1 MIYEQ
6 RRDSYLAH
14 VRSCKDCV
22 SSYSGRR
29 KFFLDDAG
37 FRMAERYSTVSQFC
51 AVARELLDRI
61 VP

>member
-1 MIYEQ
+1 MTYIEH
-6 RRDSYLAH
+6 RDSYLAH

-22 SSYSGRR
+22 STYSGRR

-37 FRMAERYSTVSQFC
+37 YRTAERYPTVSQFC
-51 AVARELLDRI
+51 SVARELLDRI

>member
-1 MIYEQ
+1 MTYIEH
-6 RRDSYLAH
+6 RDSYLAH

-22 SSYSGRR
+22 SSYSGKRYFADELGLR
-29 KFFLDDAG
+29 V
-37 FRMAERYSTVSQFC
+37 ERYPTVSQFC

>member
-1 MIYEQ
+1 MTYEQ

-14 VRSCKDCV
+14 VRSCKVCV

-37 FRMAERYSTVSQFC
+37 FRTAERYPTVSQFC
-51 AVARELLDRI
+51 AVAREMIDRI
-61 VP
+61 LP

>member
-1 MIYEQ
+1 MSYEQ
-6 RRDSYLAH
+6 RRDSYFAH

-22 SSYSGRR
+22 SSYSGT
-29 KFFLDDAG
+29 KFFLTDLG
-37 FRMAERYSTVSQFC
+37 NRVYERYPTVSQFC